1 MYSVEHEIGKP
12 FIPLL
17 FSSTGD
23 IMRIVFLGP
32 PGSGK
37 GTQAQILAQK
47 LGIPQISSGD
57 LLRDAVQNDTP
68 TGRKAKV
75 YMDKGELVPDT
86 IVIDLVGERI
96 KDEKKFILDG
106 FPRNIQQAEKLDV
119 LLNQMGV
126 PLDKVIN
133 IEVPLEKLIERLT
146 GRLTCSQCNA
156 IFHILYNPPEKEG
169 ICDMCGGPLYQRSDD
184 TEAAITQ
191 RFETYKKQTEPVIAY
206 YKERTPLIN
215 VDGTGTIEAI
225 SCDIEKKIG

>member
-1 MYSVEHEIGKP
+1 
-12 FIPLL
+12 
-17 FSSTGD
+17 
-23 IMRIVFLGP
+23 MRIVFLGP

-57 LLRDAVQNDTP
+57 LLRDAVQNNTP
-68 TGRKAKV
+68 AGRKAKV

-106 FPRNIQQAEKLDV
+106 FPRNIQQAEELDV

-126 PLDKVIN
+126 PLDSVIN

-156 IFHILYNPPEKEG
+156 IFHILYNPPKKEG
-169 ICDMCGGPLYQRSDD
+169 ICDLCGGSLYQRSDD
-184 TEAAITQ
+184 TAAAITQ
-191 RFETYKKQTEPVIAY
+191 RFETYKKQTEPVITY
-206 YKERTPLIN
+206 YSERTLLIN
-215 VDGTGTIEAI
+215 VDGTGTIEDI
-225 SCDIEKKIG
+225 SCDIEKRIG